1 MVTALPLCYTHYHT
15 RETTD
20 NEEAQSMKNRCTIPM
35 WVAKAGYIV
44 MSLVFCGAGVLFI
57 VKPEL
62 SAMVISRALGA
73 AMIVFGLIKLVGYFS
88 KDLFRL
94 AFQYDL
100 GFGLLLIA
108 LGILVLAKPAGVLDF
123 IFVALGIAI
132 LADGLFK
139 VQIAVDSKRFG
150 ISTWWLT
157 LVLAMVTGVVGLALV
172 FRPWDSVRLLT
183 TLLGAAL
190 LAEGI
195 LNLCVAVSTVKIVD
209 HQRPDVIEVTSFEV
223 ENP

>member
-1 MVTALPLCYTHYHT
+1 
-15 RETTD
+15 
-20 NEEAQSMKNRCTIPM
+20 MKNRCTVPM

-44 MSLVFCGAGVLFI
+44 MSLVFCGAGTLFI
-57 VKPEL
+57 AKPDL
-62 SAMVISRALGA
+62 SAVVISRALGA

-108 LGILVLAKPAGVLDF
+108 LGILALAKPAGALDF
-123 IFVALGIAI
+123 IFTALGVAI
-132 LADGLFK
+132 LTDGLFK
-139 VQIAVDSKRFG
+139 LQIAVDSKRFG

-157 LVLAMVTGVVGLALV
+157 LVLAVITGVVGLALV
-172 FRPWDSVRLLT
+172 FRPWDSVRLRT

-195 LNLCVAVSTVKIVD
+195 LNLCVAISTVKIVN
-209 HQRPDVIEVTSFEV
+209 HQQPDTIEVTSFV
-223 ENP
+223 VDDF

>member
-1 MVTALPLCYTHYHT
+1 
-15 RETTD
+15 
-20 NEEAQSMKNRCTIPM
+20 MKNRCTAPM
-35 WVAKAGYIV
+35 RAAKAGYII
-44 MSLVFCGAGVLFI
+44 MSLVFCGAGALFI
-57 VKPEL
+57 ARPEL
-62 SAMVISRALGA
+62 SAAAISRALGA
-73 AMIVFGLIKLVGYFS
+73 AMILFGAIKLVGYFS

-123 IFVALGIAI
+123 IFIALGIAI
-132 LADGLFK
+132 LTDGLFK

-183 TLLGAAL
+183 ALLGAAL

-195 LNLCVAVSTVKIVD
+195 LNLCVAVSTVKIVG
-209 HQRPDVIEVTSFEV
+209 HQRPDVIEATSFEV

>member
-1 MVTALPLCYTHYHT
+1 
-15 RETTD
+15 
-20 NEEAQSMKNRCTIPM
+20 MKNRCTIPM

-44 MSLVFCGAGVLFI
+44 MSLVFCGAGILFI
-57 VKPEL
+57 AKPEL
-62 SAMVISRALGA
+62 SAVAISRALGA
-73 AMIVFGLIKLVGYFS
+73 AMILFGLIKLVGYFS

-172 FRPWDSVRLLT
+172 FRPWDSARLLT

>member
-1 MVTALPLCYTHYHT
+1 
-15 RETTD
+15 
-20 NEEAQSMKNRCTIPM
+20 MKNRCTVPM

>member
-1 MVTALPLCYTHYHT
+1 
-15 RETTD
+15 
-20 NEEAQSMKNRCTIPM
+20 MKNRCTIPM

-123 IFVALGIAI
+123 IFIALGIAI
-132 LADGLFK
+132 LTDGLFK

-150 ISTWWLT
+150 IPTWWLT
-157 LVLAMVTGVVGLALV
+157 LTLAMVTGVVGLVLV

-183 TLLGAAL
+183 ALLGAAL

-195 LNLCVAVSTVKIVD
+195 LNLCVAVSTVKIVG
-209 HQRPDVIEVTSFEV
+209 HQRPDVIEATSFEV

>member
-1 MVTALPLCYTHYHT
+1 
-15 RETTD
+15 
-20 NEEAQSMKNRCTIPM
+20 M

-57 VKPEL
+57 AKPEL
-62 SAMVISRALGA
+62 SAVAISRALGA
-73 AMIVFGLIKLVGYFS
+73 AMILFGLIKLVGYFS

-123 IFVALGIAI
+123 IFIALGIAI
-132 LADGLFK
+132 LTDGLFK

-150 ISTWWLT
+150 IPTWWLT
-157 LVLAMVTGVVGLALV
+157 LTLAMVTGVVGLVLV

-183 TLLGAAL
+183 ALLGAAL

-195 LNLCVAVSTVKIVD
+195 LNLCVAVSTVKIVG
-209 HQRPDVIEVTSFEV
+209 HQRPDVIEATSFEV